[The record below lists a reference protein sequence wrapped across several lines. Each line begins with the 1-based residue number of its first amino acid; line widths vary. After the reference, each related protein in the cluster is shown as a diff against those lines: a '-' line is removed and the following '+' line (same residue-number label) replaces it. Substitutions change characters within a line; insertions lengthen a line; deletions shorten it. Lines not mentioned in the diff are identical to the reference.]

1 MSDWTNNDNDGNDT
15 ALGFSLSDVDT
26 TPELLPPGVYPVAC
40 TRARVTTSKNN
51 PSTKMAELEET
62 ITDGDGKGRKV
73 WSRYVVAHEK
83 SEVMA
88 RGRRDL
94 AMAART
100 YGVAGDDL
108 ADFVG
113 RECSASIA
121 IEAGKDGYADRN
133 KVTKRTASTASAPA
147 PKASAP
153 APKASAPGAA
163 KPAAAAPSFLTQ
175 RRTTPKVHN
184 DA

>member
-1 MSDWTNNDNDGNDT
+1 MASDWTNNDGDNNDT
-15 ALGFSLSDVDT
+15 ALGFSLADVDT

-83 SEVMA
+83 NEVMA

-113 RECSASIA
+113 RECLASVA
-121 IEAGKDGYADRN
+121 VEAGKDGYADRN
-133 KVTKRTASTASAPA
+133 KVTKRTASTASAPT
-147 PKASAP
+147 PKAST
-153 APKASAPGAA
+153 PGAA
-163 KPAAAAPSFLTQ
+163 KPASATAPSFLSQ
-175 RRTTPKVHN
+175 RRAAPKVHN

>member
-1 MSDWTNNDNDGNDT
+1 MASDWTNNDNDNNDT
-15 ALGFSLSDVDT
+15 ALGFSLADVDT

-62 ITDGDGKGRKV
+62 IIDGDGKGRKV

-94 AMAART
+94 ATAARV

-113 RECSASIA
+113 RECLASVA
-121 IEAGKDGYADRN
+121 VEAGKDGYADRN
-133 KVTKRTASTASAPA
+133 KVTKRTASMASAPA
-147 PKASAP
+147 PKAST
-153 APKASAPGAA
+153 PGAA
-163 KPAAAAPSFLTQ
+163 KPASATAPSFLTQ